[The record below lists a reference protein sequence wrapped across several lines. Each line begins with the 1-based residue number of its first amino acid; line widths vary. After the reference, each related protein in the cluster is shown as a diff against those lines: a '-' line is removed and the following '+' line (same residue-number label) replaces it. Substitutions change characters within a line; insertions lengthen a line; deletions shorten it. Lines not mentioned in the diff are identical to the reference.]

1 MGRTLDLMHKLKADG
16 TQSNLTGNLAVK
28 EYNINRVTAMLHMP
42 FLCLSKREI

>member
-1 MGRTLDLMHKLKADG
+1 MGRTLNLMHKLKADV

-28 EYNINRVTAMLHMP
+28 EYNINRVTAKLHS